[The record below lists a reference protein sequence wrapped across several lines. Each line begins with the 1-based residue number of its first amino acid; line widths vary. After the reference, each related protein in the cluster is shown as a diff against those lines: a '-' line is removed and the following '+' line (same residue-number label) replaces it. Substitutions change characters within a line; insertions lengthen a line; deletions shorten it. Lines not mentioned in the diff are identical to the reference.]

1 MIVGLGIDGVELPRF
16 ERAASR
22 FGERLT
28 RRLFTEAEQRYA
40 ALRTRRGSESLA
52 VRFAAKCAARRA
64 LRDGALRWRDIEVVG
79 ARGRAPEL
87 RFHGA
92 AARRAAAL
100 GVVRSALTL
109 SHDRSACVAH
119 VVLEGEP

>member
-1 MIVGLGIDGVELPRF
+1 MIVGLGIEGVEVPRF
-16 ERAASR
+16 ERAAAR
-22 FGERLT
+22 FGERFA
-28 RRLFTEAEQRYA
+28 RRLFTDSERSYA
-40 ALRTRRGSESLA
+40 ALRRRGSESLA

-79 ARGRAPEL
+79 ERGRAPEL

-100 GVVRSALTL
+100 GVERAALTL

-119 VVLEGEP
+119 VVLERDP